1 MKKLVILVVLALC
14 IAAVV
19 TAQTPRDGFYFAQD
33 AAYAANGMK
42 NQVVL
47 QVQGGRIT
55 SANWNIVSYQAGA
68 ADLKAVAASAGGSA
82 ATWAGNAKKAEDALV
97 SSQNANA
104 TSVSGVP
111 ANFSVEPFF
120 ALVRRALAA
129 APIARGSY
137 TKDGWYYAATDAADT
152 YHTRNTALIT
162 VVNGTIVDAL
172 WNGILQMQGITN
184 PSKMITSIAGGY
196 PMPAPQGL
204 WHIQAARAAQALVT
218 AGDPSK
224 IAVKANQTTDAVSGC
239 TIMVKDFLDSA
250 TRALQAAR

>member
-1 MKKLVILVVLALC
+1 MKKLVILMALVVCTA
-14 IAAVV
+14 AAVV
-19 TAQTPRDGFYFAQD
+19 AQTPRDGFYFAQD

-47 QVQGGRIT
+47 QVQGGKIT

-68 ADLKAVAASAGGSA
+68 ADLKAIAAKSGGAA
-82 ATWAGNAKKAEDALV
+82 ATWAGNAKKAEDFLV
-97 SSQNANA
+97 SSQNVNA

-111 ANFSVEPFF
+111 ANFSVAPFF
-120 ALVRRALAA
+120 TLVRSALAA
-129 APIARGSY
+129 APVARGSY
-137 TKDGWYYAATDAADT
+137 TKDGWYYAEASAVDT

-172 WNGILQMQGITN
+172 WNGIVQLQGVN
-184 PSKMITSIAGGY
+184 PSKMLASIGGGY
-196 PMPAPQGL
+196 PMPAPQGA
-204 WHIQAARAAQALVT
+204 WHLQAARAAQALVG

-224 IAVKANQTTDAVSGC
+224 IAVKADQKTDAVSGC
-239 TIMVKDFLDSA
+239 TIEVKSFLDTA

>member
-1 MKKLVILVVLALC
+1 MKKLVILMALVVC
-14 IAAVV
+14 TAAVV

-42 NQVVL
+42 NQAVL
-47 QVQGGRIT
+47 QVQGGKII

-68 ADLKAVAASAGGSA
+68 ADLKAIAAKSGGAA
-82 ATWAGNAKKAEDALV
+82 ATWAGNAKKAEDFLV
-97 SSQNANA
+97 SSQNVNA

-111 ANFSVEPFF
+111 ANFPVAPFF
-120 ALVRRALAA
+120 ALVRSALAA
-129 APIARGSY
+129 APVAKGAY
-137 TKDGWYYAATDAADT
+137 TKDGWYYAEASAADT

-162 VVNGTIVDAL
+162 VVNGTIVDVL
-172 WNGILQMQGITN
+172 WNGIVQLQGVN
-184 PSKMITSIAGGY
+184 PSKMLASITNGY
-196 PMPAPQGL
+196 PMPAPQGA
-204 WHIQAARAAQALVT
+204 WHIQAARASQALVT

-224 IAVKANQTTDAVSGC
+224 IAVKANQTTDAISGC

>member
-1 MKKLVILVVLALC
+1 MKKLVILIALAVC
-14 IAAVV
+14 MAAVV

-68 ADLKAVAASAGGSA
+68 ADLKAVAARTGGAA
-82 ATWAGNAKKAEDALV
+82 ATWANNAKLAEDFLV

-104 TSVSGVP
+104 TSVSGAP

-120 ALVRRALAA
+120 SLVRRALAA
-129 APIARGSY
+129 APVARGAY
-137 TKDGWYYAATDAADT
+137 TKDGWYYAEATAVDT
-152 YHTRNTALIT
+152 YQTRNTALVT

-172 WNGILQMQGITN
+172 WNGILQMQGVN
-184 PSKMITSIAGGY
+184 PSKMLTSIANGY
-196 PMPAPQGL
+196 PMPAPQGA
-204 WHIQAARAAQALVT
+204 WHIQAARASQALVT
-218 AGDPSK
+218 AGDPSR